1 MKKIF
6 LLLAFALTASV
17 ANAWIRVCDE
27 GVAILASQNLT
38 PEAKSVVEKYL
49 GASLKD
55 DIHYLYVLESK
66 KRSPYTKEVH
76 FVHLDSKLQ
85 PKTAD
90 ENDALVALERCV
102 NIVKE
107 RNSHPAGEVKAALRT
122 IINLMCDIHNFS
134 NYRIDGVAH
143 SQQPFKFKR
152 TVYEYGKTKD
162 DIANVKWMTLWSS
175 YGNRH
180 RGFSGDLWAE
190 DMALC
195 LGHKK
200 AEYSQGSLRDWVKE
214 TGTKSAAFLEFIN
227 PSYVMPVLMFNELED
242 TNYEQMVRASFR
254 LAALLNSTIQ

>member
-6 LLLAFALTASV
+6 LLLAFALTVSV

-38 PEAKSVVEKYL
+38 PEAKSVVDKYL

-76 FVHLDSKLQ
+76 FVHLDSQLQ
-85 PKTAD
+85 PKAAD

-102 NIVKE
+102 NIVNE
-107 RNSHPAGEVKAALRT
+107 RNNHPAGEVKAALRT

-162 DIANVKWMTLWSS
+162 QLANVKWMTLWTG

-180 RGFSGDLWAE
+180 RGFSGALWAE

-195 LGHKK
+195 LGNKK
-200 AEYSQGSLRDWVKE
+200 AEFSQGTLRDWVKE
-214 TGTKSAAFLEFIN
+214 TGAKSASFLSFIN

-242 TNYEQMVRASFR
+242 TNYEQMVRASYR
-254 LAALLNSTIQ
+254 LAALLNEVIR

>member
-66 KRSPYTKEVH
+66 KRSPYAKEVH
-76 FVHLDSKLQ
+76 FVHLDSQLQ
-85 PKTAD
+85 PKAAD

-107 RNSHPAGEVKAALRT
+107 RNNHPAGEVKAALRT

-162 DIANVKWMTLWSS
+162 QLANVKWMTLWTG

-180 RGFSGDLWAE
+180 RGFSGALWAE

-195 LGHKK
+195 LGNKK
-200 AEYSQGSLRDWVKE
+200 AEFSQGTLRDWVKE
-214 TGTKSAAFLEFIN
+214 TGAKSASFLSFIN

-242 TNYEQMVRASFR
+242 TNYEQMVRASYR
-254 LAALLNSTIQ
+254 LAALLNEVIR

>member
-27 GVAILASQNLT
+27 GVAILALKHLT
-38 PEAKSVVEKYL
+38 PAAKSVVEQHL
-49 GASLKD
+49 GTSVKD
-55 DIHYLYVLESK
+55 DVHYLYVLESK
-66 KRSPYTKEVH
+66 KKSPYSKEVH
-76 FVHLDSKLQ
+76 FVHLDANLN
-85 PKTAD
+85 PHAAD
-90 ENDALVALERCV
+90 ENDALVVLERCV
-102 NIVKE
+102 DVVKT
-107 RNSHPAGEVKAALRT
+107 RDNHSAAEVKAALRT
-122 IINLMCDIHNFS
+122 IINLMCDVHNFS
-134 NYRIDGVAH
+134 YYRIEGVAH

-162 DIANVKWMTLWSS
+162 DIANVKWMTLWTS